1 MGAGEACQQGF
12 GDLSIRSLGEC
23 RYESPLI
30 ERKHCCLIG
39 DGARV
44 LVSPYLSDLHC
55 GADGKEPPLSFEEA
69 GPRARLFF
77 KGEDVTAGIV
87 TCGGLCPGLNDVI
100 RTIVMELHWEYGVK
114 KILGFRYGYEGM
126 SSNRRREPMM
136 LTHDVV
142 KGIQH
147 EGGTILGTS
156 RGPQDVKDMV
166 DTLQSFGI
174 NMLFVIG
181 GDGTFSGA
189 HEIAQEVTA
198 RGLRIAVIGIPKTI
212 DNDIYCSERTFGFS
226 TAVEEGRKAILSAH
240 NESQAAWNGIGL
252 VKLMGR
258 KSGFIAVHSALANSD
273 VNFCLIP
280 EIPFTLDG
288 EGGLLPRLEDRLNRR
303 HHAVIVAAEGA
314 GQDLIAGELGRD
326 ASGNLLNKDIGL
338 FLRDKIQA
346 YFQKKG
352 MPVSLKYIDPSYM
365 IRSTAAD
372 ADDSGFC
379 VLLGQNAVHAAM
391 AGKTDMFI
399 GHWNGRFT
407 HVPLHAAAGRRK
419 TVDPSGEFWQSV
431 VSMTD

>member
-1 MGAGEACQQGF
+1 MESDFICRH
-12 GDLSIRSLGEC
+12 DLKDLAVTSLGEC
-23 RYESPLI
+23 RYDSPFLGKKRSLTADTSRI
-30 ERKHCCLIG
+30 LF
-39 DGARV
+39 
-44 LVSPYLSDLHC
+44 SPYE
-55 GADGKEPPLSFEEA
+55 ADSEMSLKGGKPLLSFEEA

-77 KGEDVTAGIV
+77 KGDKVTAGIV

-114 KILGFRYGYEGM
+114 NILGFRYGYEGM
-126 SSNRRREPMM
+126 SSNRREEPMVM
-136 LTHDVV
+136 THDIV
-142 KGIQH
+142 KDIQH

-156 RGPQDVKDMV
+156 RGPQDVNDMA
-166 DTLQSFGI
+166 DTLLKFKVDI
-174 NMLFVIG
+174 LFVIG

-189 HEIAQEVTA
+189 HELAQCIGA
-198 RGLRIAVIGIPKTI
+198 RGLKISVIGLPKTI

-240 NESQAAWNGIGL
+240 NEARAAWNGIGL

-258 KSGFIAVHSALANSD
+258 ESGFIAVHSALANSD

-280 EIPFTLDG
+280 EVAFTLEG
-288 EGGLLPRLEDRLNRR
+288 EGGLLPRLEDRLKRR

-314 GQDLIAGELGRD
+314 GQDLIKGEDVVD
-326 ASGNLLNKDIGL
+326 ASGNVLNKDIGL
-338 FLRDKIQA
+338 FLKAKIQA

-365 IRSTAAD
+365 IRSIAAD
-372 ADDSGFC
+372 ANDSGFC

-399 GHWNGRFT
+399 GYWNNRFT
-407 HVPLHAAAGRRK
+407 HVPLHVAAGRRK
-419 TVDPSGEFWQSV
+419 AVDPSGEFWQSV